1 MSANVHTTY
10 KSVARGGPTSRKDR
24 AGGTLK
30 LAMRRSLLIGL
41 TALVL
46 AFAAGPAQASVDKW
60 GYIRLADGTQ
70 LRYTVTLPAAD
81 GRFPVAMVYDG
92 YCEGTGPTLC
102 NDIDMAKKLV
112 GAGYAV
118 LGVSMRGTGCSTG
131 TFDFRSPQEH
141 ADGAAAVEW
150 AARQPWSTG
159 RVGMFGDSFPG
170 LSQPGVAALHPRGLA
185 AIAPFQIV
193 DDVYRDVAYPGGI
206 SNGEFGAFW
215 GLGDQPAADA
225 SGTANGV
232 GQKDPQ
238 CAAHYAG
245 HQARNGPHNIVV
257 AGAQH
262 MWDDRFWQSKAIGA
276 SAAKIDVPVLNCTTW
291 QDDEVGSRVAYTLLP
306 RIKPSLLWFIG
317 SNGYHAG
324 CEISNTQIQD
334 QVVRF
339 FDRFVRGEH
348 NGFKSTPRVQIW
360 HEAHQVT
367 KGSTVDNVPGWVST
381 FGSWPPKT
389 QPLPVYLRSGG
400 RLANSSPTGAEPGES
415 YLAPAAS
422 AGTEEGIVFGQNH
435 LLWDKPVP
443 PGGALAWTT
452 PPLEQDLETLGPA
465 SADLWLTSTDV
476 DTDLQVTITEVR
488 PDGQETY
495 VARGWLRAS
504 QRKLDPTLSTIT
516 RPYQTQ
522 KLADLQLLTPLSPV
536 LARVEVFPFDHVFRA
551 GSAIRMIVDTPS
563 QTGGWNF
570 LFRPTAARNTI
581 LHDRDHPSRL
591 VLSTAPGRRAKGP
604 LPACNTLLNQPCR
617 LSAYPTPAG

>member
-1 MSANVHTTY
+1 M
-10 KSVARGGPTSRKDR
+10 PSRY
-24 AGGTLK
+24 
-30 LAMRRSLLIGL
+30 RRTAHASLLVGL

-46 AFAAGPAQASVDKW
+46 GLAGPAQASVDKW
-60 GYIRLADGTQ
+60 GYIPLEDGTQ

-81 GRFPVAMVYDG
+81 GQYPVAMDYDG
-92 YCEGTGPTLC
+92 YCEGTGATAC
-102 NDIDMAKKLV
+102 NDVDMAKKLV

-150 AARQPWSTG
+150 AAKQPWSTG

-170 LSQPGVAALHPRGLA
+170 LSQPGVAALRPHGLA
-185 AIAPFQIV
+185 AIAPFQII
-193 DDVYRDVAYPGGI
+193 DDVYRDVGYPGGI

-215 GLGDQPAADA
+215 GLGDQPAADV
-225 SGTANGV
+225 SGTVSGVAN
-232 GQKDPQ
+232 QRDPQ
-238 CAAHYAG
+238 CAANFAIAHA
-245 HQARNGPHNIVV
+245 QNGPSNIVV
-257 AGAQH
+257 AGATH
-262 MWDDRFWQSKAIGA
+262 MWDDDYWQSKAIGA

-291 QDDEVGSRVAYTLLP
+291 QDDEVGSRSAWTLFP

-324 CEISNTQIQD
+324 CELSNTLIQD

-339 FDRFVRGEH
+339 FDRFVRGAD
-348 NGFKSTPRVQIW
+348 NGFESTPRVQIW
-360 HEAHQVT
+360 HEAHKAT
-367 KGSTVDNVPGWVST
+367 EGSASVNVPSWIST
-381 FGSWPPKT
+381 FRSWPPKT
-389 QPLPVYLRSGG
+389 KPAAVYLHSGG
-400 RLANSSPTGAEPGES
+400 LLEGGGPADGEAGETYLSP
-415 YLAPAAS
+415 APS
-422 AGTEEGIVFGQNH
+422 AGMEEGIVFGQSN

-452 PPLEQDLETLGPA
+452 KPLTRDLETLGPA
-465 SADLWLTSTDV
+465 SADLWISSTSV

-488 PDGQETY
+488 PDSQETY

-504 QRKLDPTLSTIT
+504 QRKLDPDLSTVT
-516 RPYQTQ
+516 RPYQTHQ
-522 KLADLQLLTPLSPV
+522 QSDLELLTPLTPV
-536 LARVEVFPFDHVFRA
+536 LARVEVLPFDHVFRA

-570 LFRPTAARNTI
+570 LLRPTAAQNTI
-581 LHDRDHPSRL
+581 LHDHEHPSRL
-591 VLSTAPGRRAKGP
+591 VLGTLPQRRAEAP

-617 LSAYPTPAG
+617 ASAYPAPAVG

>member
-1 MSANVHTTY
+1 MPFLPRRTAHGCLLLAT
-10 KSVARGGPTSRKDR
+10 AAIALGL
-24 AGGTLK
+24 AGQ
-30 LAMRRSLLIGL
+30 
-41 TALVL
+41 
-46 AFAAGPAQASVDKW
+46 AQASVDKW
-60 GYIRLADGTQ
+60 GYIPLADGTQ

-81 GRFPVAMVYDG
+81 GQYPVAMDYDG
-92 YCEGTGPTLC
+92 YCEGTGPTAC
-102 NDIDMAKKLV
+102 NDVDMAKKLV

-150 AARQPWSTG
+150 AAKQSWSTG

-170 LSQPGVAALHPRGLA
+170 LSQPGVAALRPHGLA

-193 DDVYRDVAYPGGI
+193 DDVYRDVGYPGGI

-225 SGTANGV
+225 SGTVSGV
-232 GQKDPQ
+232 AGQGDPQ
-238 CAAHYAG
+238 CAADYAAS
-245 HQARNGPHNIVV
+245 HAQNGPTNIVV
-257 AGAQH
+257 AGAEH
-262 MWDDRFWQSKAIGA
+262 MWDDSYWQSKAIGP
-276 SAAKIDVPVLNCTTW
+276 SAAKIDVPVLGCVTW
-291 QDDEVGSRVAYTLLP
+291 QDDEVGSRPAWTLFP
-306 RIKPSLLWFIG
+306 RITPSHLWLIG

-324 CEISNTQIQD
+324 CEVSNTLIQD

-339 FDRFVRGEH
+339 FDRFVRGSD
-348 NGFKSTPRVQIW
+348 NGWESTPHVQIW
-360 HEAHQVT
+360 HEAHQIT
-367 KGSTVDNVPGWVST
+367 QNSATVNVPSWVTT
-381 FGSWPPKT
+381 FRSWPPKT
-389 QPLPVYLRSGG
+389 KPTPVYLHSGG
-400 RLANSSPTGAEPGES
+400 LLAGGLPAAGEAGDS
-415 YLAPAAS
+415 YLSPAPS
-422 AGTEEGIVFGQNH
+422 AGTEEGVVFGQNH
-435 LLWDKPVP
+435 LMWDKPVP

-452 PPLEQDLETLGPA
+452 RPLTHDVETLGPA
-465 SADLWLTSTDV
+465 SADLWLSSTSV

-504 QRKLDPTLSTIT
+504 QRKLDPKLSTVT

-522 KLADLQLLTPLSPV
+522 QQSDLQLLTPLTPV

-570 LFRPTAARNTI
+570 LLRPTAAQDTI
-581 LHDRDHPSRL
+581 LHDADHPSRL
-591 VLSTAPGRRAKGP
+591 VLGALPGGHAEAP

-617 LSAYPTPAG
+617 ASAFPAPS

>member
-1 MSANVHTTY
+1 MPSRCRRT
-10 KSVARGGPTSRKDR
+10 AR
-24 AGGTLK
+24 A
-30 LAMRRSLLIGL
+30 SLLVGL

-46 AFAAGPAQASVDKW
+46 GLAGPAQASVDKW
-60 GYIRLADGTQ
+60 GYIPLADGTQ
-70 LRYTVTLPAAD
+70 LRYTVVLPAAE

-92 YCEGTGPTLC
+92 YCEGTGPTAC
-102 NDIDMAKKLV
+102 NDVDMAKKLV

-150 AARQPWSTG
+150 AATQPWSTG

-170 LSQPGVAALHPRGLA
+170 LSQPGVAALRPHGLA

-193 DDVYRDVAYPGGI
+193 DDVYRDVGYPGGI

-215 GLGDQPAADA
+215 GLGDQPAADV
-225 SGTANGV
+225 SGTLSGV
-232 GQKDPQ
+232 EQGDPQ
-238 CAAHYAG
+238 CAANFAAAHA
-245 HQARNGPHNIVV
+245 QNGPSNIVV

-262 MWDDRFWQSKAIGA
+262 MWDDSYWQSKAIGA
-276 SAAKIDVPVLNCTTW
+276 ARAAKIDVPVLNCTTW
-291 QDDEVGSRVAYTLLP
+291 QDDEVGSRPAWTLFP

-324 CEISNTQIQD
+324 CEISNTLIQD

-339 FDRFVRGEH
+339 FDRFVRGQD
-348 NGFKSTPRVQIW
+348 NGFESTPHVQIW
-360 HEAHQVT
+360 HEAHQT
-367 KGSTVDNVPGWVST
+367 TEGSATVNVPSWIST
-381 FGSWPPKT
+381 FSSWPPKT
-389 QPLPVYLRSGG
+389 KPTPVYLRSGG
-400 RLANSSPTGAEPGES
+400 LLESGLPADGEAGDTYLSP
-415 YLAPAAS
+415 APS

-435 LLWDKPVP
+435 LMWDQPVP

-452 PPLEQDLETLGPA
+452 KPLTHDLETLGPA
-465 SADLWLTSTDV
+465 SADLWISSTSV

-504 QRKLDPTLSTIT
+504 QRKLDPKLSTVT

-522 KLADLQLLTPLSPV
+522 QMSDLQLLTPLTPV

-570 LFRPTAARNTI
+570 LFRPTAAQNTI
-581 LHDRDHPSRL
+581 LHDREHPSRL
-591 VLSTAPGRRAKGP
+591 VLGALPGGRAEAP

-617 LSAYPTPAG
+617 ASAYPAPAGG

>member
-1 MSANVHTTY
+1 MA
-10 KSVARGGPTSRKDR
+10 A
-24 AGGTLK
+24 GTLGFT
-30 LAMRRSLLIGL
+30 MSFRVSL
-41 TALVL
+41 ALVTAVLGL
-46 AFAAGPAQASVDKW
+46 ALAGPAQASVDKW
-60 GYIRLADGTQ
+60 GYIPLADGTQ

-81 GRFPVAMVYDG
+81 GRFPVAMDYDG
-92 YCEGTGPTLC
+92 YCEGAGATKC
-102 NDIDMAKKLV
+102 NDVDMAKKLV

-150 AARQPWSTG
+150 AAKQPWSTG

-170 LSQPGVAALHPRGLA
+170 LSQPGVAALRPHGLA

-193 DDVYRDVAYPGGI
+193 DDVYRDVGYPGGI
-206 SNGEFGAFW
+206 NNGEFGAFW
-215 GLGDQPAADA
+215 GLGDQPAADV
-225 SGTANGV
+225 SGTASGV
-232 GQKDPQ
+232 QQGDPQ
-238 CAAHYAG
+238 CAANFAASHA
-245 HQARNGPHNIVV
+245 QNGPTNIVV

-262 MWDDRFWQSKAIGA
+262 MWDDDFWQSKAIGA
-276 SAAKIDVPVLNCTTW
+276 SAARIDVPVLNCTTW
-291 QDDEVGSRVAYTLLP
+291 QDDEVGSRSAWTLFP
-306 RIKPSLLWFIG
+306 RIKPSLLWLIG

-324 CEISNTQIQD
+324 CEVSNTLIQD

-339 FDRFVRGEH
+339 FDHFVRGAD
-348 NGFKSTPRVQIW
+348 NGWESTPRVQIW
-360 HEAHQVT
+360 HEAHQT
-367 KGSTVDNVPGWVST
+367 TEGSATVNVPSWVST
-381 FGSWPPKT
+381 FGSWPPRT
-389 QPLPVYLRSGG
+389 QATPVYLRSGG
-400 RLANSSPTGAEPGES
+400 LLASGRPAAGEAGES
-415 YLAPAAS
+415 YLSPAAS
-422 AGTEEGIVFGQNH
+422 AGTEEGVVFGQNH

-452 PPLEQDLETLGPA
+452 TPLKHDLENLGPA
-465 SADLWLTSTDV
+465 SADLWLSSTGV

-504 QRKLDPTLSTIT
+504 QRKLDPELSTVT
-516 RPYQTQ
+516 RPYQTHRQ
-522 KLADLQLLTPLSPV
+522 SDVALLTPRSPV

-570 LFRPTAARNTI
+570 LLRPASVQNTI
-581 LHDRDHPSRL
+581 LHDAAHPSRL
-591 VLSTAPGRRAKGP
+591 VLGVLPGGHAERP

-617 LSAYPTPAG
+617 PSAYPAPAGG

>member
-1 MSANVHTTY
+1 MAS
-10 KSVARGGPTSRKDR
+10 
-24 AGGTLK
+24 
-30 LAMRRSLLIGL
+30 RRSLLLALLTLVL
-41 TALVL
+41 TA
-46 AFAAGPAQASVDKW
+46 APAHASVDKW
-60 GYIRLADGTQ
+60 GYIPLADGTQ
-70 LRYTVTLPAAD
+70 LRYTVTLPSAD

-92 YCEGTGPTLC
+92 YCEGTGPTKC
-102 NDIDMAKKLV
+102 NDIEMAKKLV

-118 LGVSMRGTGCSTG
+118 VGVSMRGTGCSTG

-170 LSQPGVAALHPRGLA
+170 LSQPGVAALRPHGLA

-215 GLGDQPAADA
+215 GLADQPAADL

-232 GQKDPQ
+232 QQGEPQ
-238 CAAHYAG
+238 CAANYAA
-245 HQARNGPHNIVV
+245 HQAQNGPSNIVV

-262 MWDDRFWQSKAIGA
+262 MWDDDYWQAKAIGA
-276 SAAKIDVPVLNCTTW
+276 AAEKIDVPVLNCTTW
-291 QDDEVGSRVAYTLLP
+291 QDDEVGSRSAWTLFP
-306 RIKPSLLWFIG
+306 RIKPSLLWLIG

-324 CEISNTQIQD
+324 CEVGNTLIQD

-339 FDRFVRGEH
+339 FDRYVRGVH
-348 NGFKSTPRVQIW
+348 NGWESTPRVQIW
-360 HEAHQVT
+360 HEAHKATQ
-367 KGSTVDNVPGWVST
+367 GSATVNVPSWIST
-381 FGSWPPKT
+381 LKAWPPKT
-389 QPLPVYLRSGG
+389 DTTPVYLRSGG
-400 RLANSSPTGAEPGES
+400 RLDDDRPAGDEAGET
-415 YLAPAAS
+415 YLAPAPS
-422 AGTEEGIVFGQNH
+422 AGTENGIVFGQNNVM
-435 LLWDKPVP
+435 WDKPVP

-452 PPLEQDLETLGPA
+452 KPFKRDVETLGPA
-465 SADLWLTSTDV
+465 SADLWLSSTSV

-504 QRKLDPTLSTIT
+504 ARKLDPKLSTAT
-516 RPYQTQ
+516 RPYQTHQ
-522 KLADLQLLTPLSPV
+522 QSDLQLLTPLTPV
-536 LARVEVFPFDHVFRA
+536 LARVEVLPFDHVFRA
-551 GSAIRMIVDTPS
+551 GSSLRMIVDTPS

-570 LFRPTAARNTI
+570 LIRPTAGQNTI

-591 VLSTAPGRRAKGP
+591 VLGILPGARAKAP

-617 LSAYPTPAG
+617 PDAYPDSPA